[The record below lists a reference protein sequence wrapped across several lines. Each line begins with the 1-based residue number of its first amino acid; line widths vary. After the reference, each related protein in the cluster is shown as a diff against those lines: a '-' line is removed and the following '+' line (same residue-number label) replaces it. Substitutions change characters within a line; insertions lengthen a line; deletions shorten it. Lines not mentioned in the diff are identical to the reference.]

1 MPIVREV
8 GEGIS
13 SKYSFFREEEAPI
26 FEIPDRFGFHA
37 CDALHKLRRDSLG
50 IHVSAVFASVFR
62 HGFLIVRGVR
72 ARTASL
78 HGCKSA
84 RISIVPAALNYLGP
98 GPLWLR
104 SVSRTGPAS
113 DREPLAHT
121 GKSPLT
127 IAYPPWRKIS
137 IPVTENSRYPLLR
150 KIFFSFLSFD
160 LRWMNYI
167 FYTYIE
173 EFLVRRE
180 LERVGVRNRC
190 ISIGRR
196 AVTKRFYTRRGF
208 IDPFSRLT
216 IARLKAKRITSHDR
230 SYYRS
235 TTTND
240 YALLFQDLLSLARNN
255 AYIYIY
261 A

>member
-84 RISIVPAALNYLGP
+84 RIPIVPAALNYLGP

-113 DREPLAHT
+113 DREPLAHI

-127 IAYPPWRKIS
+127 IPRGEKFPFPLPKIRG
-137 IPVTENSRYPLLR
+137 IPFWE
-150 KIFFSFLSFD
+150 KFSFLFRSIYDGWIIFSIRISRNFSFAAS
-160 LRWMNYI
+160 W
-167 FYTYIE
+167 
-173 EFLVRRE
+173 
-180 LERVGVRNRC
+180 
-190 ISIGRR
+190 
-196 AVTKRFYTRRGF
+196 
-208 IDPFSRLT
+208 
-216 IARLKAKRITSHDR
+216 
-230 SYYRS
+230 
-235 TTTND
+235 
-240 YALLFQDLLSLARNN
+240 N
-255 AYIYIY
+255 A
-261 A
+261 

>member
-1 MPIVREV
+1 M
-8 GEGIS
+8 
-13 SKYSFFREEEAPI
+13 
-26 FEIPDRFGFHA
+26 
-37 CDALHKLRRDSLG
+37 
-50 IHVSAVFASVFR
+50 
-62 HGFLIVRGVR
+62 
-72 ARTASL
+72 
-78 HGCKSA
+78 
-84 RISIVPAALNYLGP
+84 
-98 GPLWLR
+98 
-104 SVSRTGPAS
+104 SRTGPAS

-150 KIFFSFLSFD
+150 KIFFPFSFD